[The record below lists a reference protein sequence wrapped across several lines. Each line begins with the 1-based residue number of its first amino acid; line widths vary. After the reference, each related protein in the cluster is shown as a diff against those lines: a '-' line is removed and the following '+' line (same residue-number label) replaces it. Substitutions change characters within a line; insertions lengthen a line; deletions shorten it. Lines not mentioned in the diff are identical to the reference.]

1 MHFEIWLESQIC
13 KEIAVNNS
21 IFNSMDRNYRN
32 YVLKNQIYRKIAKK
46 VQKIVYRRGVRSND
60 IGLAEYWLLINGKT
74 FSYTCYFLIHLFIFF
89 AYATKRYATCQT
101 PWFSRTRPPDSR
113 TRKCLLEFFAYATRA
128 SSHTL
133 FII

>member
-1 MHFEIWLESQIC
+1 MHFKIWLESQIC
-13 KEIAVNNS
+13 KVIAVNNS

-74 FSYTCYFLIHLFIFF
+74 FSYTFYFLIHLFFTFIFYNIVIGVISRNIRIFMINF
-89 AYATKRYATCQT
+89 AKKIFVGNLIFNQLATKIG
-101 PWFSRTRPPDSR
+101 P
-113 TRKCLLEFFAYATRA
+113 KNL
-128 SSHTL
+128 
-133 FII
+133 